1 MGVRCSRWITM
12 HGFALNVNT
21 DLSYFNHIIP
31 CGIQNKKVTS
41 LKEELVHEV
50 SMEEV
55 KQRLKRNFEKVFHA
69 ELKEEEEKKTVEG
82 V

>member
-21 DLSYFNHIIP
+21 DLDYFNHIIP

-41 LKEELVHEV
+41 IKEELGREV

-55 KQRLKRNFEKVFHA
+55 KQKLEKAFAQVFDVT
-69 ELKEEEEKKTVEG
+69 LIKD
-82 V
+82 